1 MAKYAF
7 KGKRAYGAEQA
18 YIGGRLKLR
27 IPFIHYPVEMPDMV
41 QGAILCVVPMGIT
54 AAMTE
59 VLGIPFEIAIA
70 MVILNNFMYLLHT
83 HFGDP
88 AVAGWITPGIPLYI
102 AFLTTFEPGLAR
114 LHALIALQITV
125 GLIFLIL
132 GVTGMAKRVI
142 DAVPISMKAGIL
154 LGAAFAS
161 LIGEFGKGGRVFQ
174 YPIALILGLFVSFFM
189 LFSKSTG
196 ELRKRYSIFRY
207 VAAYGI
213 AIPFVISYLVGILAG
228 EVGVPG
234 IQWNFTAMP
243 LGQMVSTLS
252 PLSIGFPALNYF
264 FAALPLAFAA
274 YVIAFGDT
282 LVAAGLL
289 KAADEKRK
297 DEKIVWE
304 ANRNHII
311 TAARN
316 LIEGFLFPYLPLSG
330 PQWAGGQALVV
341 NRYINSTPEEE
352 ETYWGGATSIF
363 WGMSIALLLGPLV
376 TFFRPGLAIG
386 LSLTLLLQGYLCGY
400 LAMSMVKD
408 DMQRGIA
415 TVMGAVLATQGAAWG
430 LGIGLGLYLF
440 LERDWFKGATVEVE
454 SSASA

>member
-1 MAKYAF
+1 MSKYAL
-7 KGKRAYGAEQA
+7 KGKRPYGAEQP
-18 YIGGRLKLR
+18 YTGGKLKFR
-27 IPFIHYPVEMPDMV
+27 IPFIHYPFEFPDAV

-114 LHALIALQITV
+114 IHALIALQLTV
-125 GLIFLIL
+125 GLIFLVL
-132 GVTGMAKRVI
+132 GVTGLAKKVV
-142 DAVPISMKAGIL
+142 DAVPMSVKAGIL

-161 LIGEFGKGGRVFQ
+161 LMGEFRAGGRVFQ
-174 YPIALILGLFVSFFM
+174 FPIALILGLFVSFFM
-189 LFSKSTG
+189 LFSNSTA
-196 ELRKRYSIFRY
+196 ELRKRYSIFRFI
-207 VAAYGI
+207 AAYGI
-213 AIPFVISYLVGILAG
+213 AIPFLLSYVVGIIVG
-228 EVGVPG
+228 EVGVPS
-234 IQWNFTAMP
+234 IQWSFTPMP

-252 PLSIGFPALNYF
+252 PFSIGFPSF
-264 FAALPLAFAA
+264 SVFVAALPLAFAA
-274 YVIAFGDT
+274 YIIAFGDT

-289 KAADEKRK
+289 KAADEKRQ
-297 DEKIVWE
+297 DEKVIWE
-304 ANRNHII
+304 PNRNHII
-311 TAARN
+311 TAVRN
-316 LIEGFLFPYLPLSG
+316 LSEGFLFPYLPLAG
-330 PQWAGGQALVV
+330 PQWAGGQALVA
-341 NRYINSTPEEE
+341 NRYMNSTEKEE

-408 DMQRGIA
+408 NLQRGIA
-415 TVMGAVLATQGAAWG
+415 MVMGVMIATQGAAWG
-430 LGIGLGLYLF
+430 LGIGLGLYLA
-440 LERDWFKGATVEVE
+440 LERNWFKDVPEEAEVK
-454 SSASA
+454 AQA